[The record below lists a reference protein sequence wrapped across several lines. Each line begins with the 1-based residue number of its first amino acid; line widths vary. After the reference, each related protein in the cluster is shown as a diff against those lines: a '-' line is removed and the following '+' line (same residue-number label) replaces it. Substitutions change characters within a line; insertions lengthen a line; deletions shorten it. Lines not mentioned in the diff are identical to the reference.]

1 MATRVTPLRLTALI
15 ALAAMW
21 MLAGAASACDY
32 SKSKTA
38 SAAGSCCASKAA
50 TTACAQPSAKTA
62 IAPAKAAVAAPAAV
76 AAAPAAPAGYR
87 ALPGI
92 TQPAP
97 VVAGLMAFID
107 PETGQLTGP
116 INGFTVP
123 DDVARMF
130 AAPVE
135 LTPVTLPN
143 GSVMLDLQGTMQD
156 YYVLTIDPM
165 GRRTIRCVQNPRQ
178 AQAPALPVVLPIAER

>member
-21 MLAGAASACDY
+21 TFAGSASACDY

-38 SAAGSCCASKAA
+38 SAATSCCASKAV
-50 TTACAQPSAKTA
+50 TACAQPSAKTA
-62 IAPAKAAVAAPAAV
+62 VTAAVAAP
-76 AAAPAAPAGYR
+76 AAPAAPAGYR
-87 ALPGI
+87 ALPGF

-97 VVAGLMAFID
+97 IVAGLMAFID

-143 GSVMLDLQGTMQD
+143 GSVMLDLQGTLQD
-156 YYVLTIDPM
+156 FYVLTIDPM
-165 GRRTIRCVQNPRQ
+165 GRRTIRCVQNPRE
-178 AQAPALPVVLPIAER
+178 AQAPALPLVLPIAER

>member
-1 MATRVTPLRLTALI
+1 MT
-15 ALAAMW
+15 
-21 MLAGAASACDY
+21 GSASACGD
-32 SKSKTA
+32 SKNKTA
-38 SAAGSCCASKAA
+38 SASGSCRVSKTA
-50 TTACAQPSAKTA
+50 TTASAQPAAKTA
-62 IAPAKAAVAAPAAV
+62 IAPAAAVVAAPAAV
-76 AAAPAAPAGYR
+76 VAAPAAPAAPAGYR
-87 ALPGI
+87 ALPGF

-97 VVAGLMAFID
+97 AVAGLMAFLD

-135 LTPVTLPN
+135 LTPVTLPD
-143 GSVMLDLQGTMQD
+143 GSVMLDLQGTLQD

-178 AQAPALPVVLPIAER
+178 VQAPAAPVILPYAER

>member
-1 MATRVTPLRLTALI
+1 MATRVTPLRLTACI
-15 ALAAMW
+15 ALAAMFA
-21 MLAGAASACDY
+21 LTGSASACGD
-32 SKSKTA
+32 SKNKTA
-38 SAAGSCCASKAA
+38 SASGSCRVSKTA
-50 TTACAQPSAKTA
+50 TTASAQPAAKTA
-62 IAPAKAAVAAPAAV
+62 IAPATAAVAAPAAV
-76 AAAPAAPAGYR
+76 VAAPAAPAGYR

-97 VVAGLMAFID
+97 VVAGLMAFLD

-143 GSVMLDLQGTMQD
+143 GAVMIDLQGTLQD

-178 AQAPALPVVLPIAER
+178 AMAPATTVVLPIAER

>member
-1 MATRVTPLRLTALI
+1 MATRVTPMRLTALI

-21 MLAGAASACDY
+21 TLAGSASACGD
-32 SKSKTA
+32 SKNKTA
-38 SAAGSCCASKAA
+38 SAAGSCRVTRAA
-50 TTACAQPSAKTA
+50 ATACAQPAAKPAVTA
-62 IAPAKAAVAAPAAV
+62 VVAAPAAV

-97 VVAGLMAFID
+97 VVAGLMAFLD

-143 GSVMLDLQGTMQD
+143 GSVMLDLQGTLQD
-156 YYVLTIDPM
+156 FYVLSIDPM

-178 AQAPALPVVLPIAER
+178 AQAPALPIVLPIAER

>member
-1 MATRVTPLRLTALI
+1 MWT
-15 ALAAMW
+15 LASS
-21 MLAGAASACDY
+21 ASACGD
-32 SKSKTA
+32 SKDKTA
-38 SAAGSCCASKAA
+38 SAAHSCCVTKTA
-50 TTACAQPSAKTA
+50 TACAQPSAKTA
-62 IAPAKAAVAAPAAV
+62 AKTATAPVAAPAAV
-76 AAAPAAPAGYR
+76 ASAPAAPAGYR

-97 VVAGLMAFID
+97 VVAGLMAFLD

-116 INGFTVP
+116 VSGFTVP
-123 DDVARMF
+123 EDVARMF
-130 AAPVE
+130 ALPVE

-143 GSVMLDLQGTMQD
+143 GSVMLDLQGTLQD

-178 AQAPALPVVLPIAER
+178 AQAPAAPVILPISER

>member
-1 MATRVTPLRLTALI
+1 MTTRVTPLRLTALI
-15 ALAAMW
+15 ALGAMW
-21 MLAGAASACDY
+21 TLAASASACDY

-38 SAAGSCCASKAA
+38 SAHSCCASKAA

-62 IAPAKAAVAAPAAV
+62 IAPATAAVAAPAAV

-97 VVAGLMAFID
+97 VVAGLMAFLD

-116 INGFTVP
+116 ISGFVVP

-130 AAPVE
+130 ALPAD
-135 LTPVTLPN
+135 LTPVTMPN
-143 GSVMLDLQGTMQD
+143 GSVMLDLQGTLQD
-156 YYVLTIDPM
+156 YYVLSIDPM

-178 AQAPALPVVLPIAER
+178 AQAPSLPVVLPIAER